1 MVQPMGRCK
10 FVSCNIQFISH
21 HDSVFFFAPCTNYS
35 IGFYTSL
42 KSMMVDSLLNLGNI
56 YKTQGKYKDALKYF
70 KQMLVIFERD
80 FGTDHVN
87 TTTAYDSIASVYG
100 DQGLHDE
107 ALEMYQRSLVIQEC
121 EFRETS
127 IASAINAENMA
138 VEMMKV
144 GKDEDALQKFNH
156 VLSIKIK

>member
-1 MVQPMGRCK
+1 M
-10 FVSCNIQFISH
+10 
-21 HDSVFFFAPCTNYS
+21 
-35 IGFYTSL
+35 
-42 KSMMVDSLLNLGNI
+42 
-56 YKTQGKYKDALKYF
+56 
-70 KQMLVIFERD
+70 
-80 FGTDHVN
+80 N
-87 TTTAYDSIASVYG
+87 TFTAYDSIASVYG